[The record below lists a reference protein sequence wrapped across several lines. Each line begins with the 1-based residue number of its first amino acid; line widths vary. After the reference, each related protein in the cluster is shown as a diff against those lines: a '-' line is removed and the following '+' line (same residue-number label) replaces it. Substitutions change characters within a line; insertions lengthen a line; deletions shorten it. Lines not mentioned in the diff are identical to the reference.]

1 MNRVRTI
8 LPVIL
13 AGLILILASSWP
25 NDQVAGQTTPQ
36 RRVNVPYTTSEN
48 GGWPKDRAIFWF
60 GQVNPTSNYADVRTV
75 YNDTQLIIHLNIF
88 DRLLWFDSSPS
99 AADLEQWDA
108 VTLYLDLSGNT
119 GSTPQSDSYR
129 FVVQLRQEANAAT
142 YQGNGT
148 GWETANIAFTPTTGW
163 RGDGVNN
170 GAEARGWSAT
180 FKIPYSSLGLAG
192 KPAEGTVWGLGLALH
207 DRDDAAG
214 TPIADQVWPE
224 ILAGQQPS
232 TWGQLHFGLAT
243 YTPPPASPAGST
255 TIRHGLNGAV
265 VEDGQVGGGA
275 VCGDPFNP
283 NFFNGW
289 GDANYAGDEQ
299 VNVQN
304 QMDVAD
310 WPCFSKFYLT
320 LPLDAVP
327 AGKEIISATLTV
339 YQFGNAGAPGE
350 AEPSV
355 IRALTVAESWSER
368 SITWNNAPLAIENVA
383 QADVDP
389 ITNFPGWPGV
399 PITWDVSGAVAEAYA
414 AGEPLR
420 LALYSADSERHSG
433 KYFTSSDT
441 GDWNADGRP
450 TLAVVWGESAL
461 QITPPVQQI
470 QPGQSAEYMI
480 SADGLSGTVTLSAPS
495 PSPDLLVSLAPSVI
509 TPPQT
514 AVLTLTD
521 THSNVTSGI
530 WYTVPVTG
538 TNGSETQSAQ
548 AQLLVGGTTV
558 FLPIIER

>member
-1 MNRVRTI
+1 MNKLRTVFLFI
-8 LPVIL
+8 LTGWLV
-13 AGLILILASSWP
+13 ILASSWS
-25 NDQVAGQTTPQ
+25 NDEAFGQTTPP
-36 RRVNVPYTTSEN
+36 RRVNAPYTTSVN

-75 YNDTQLIIHLNIF
+75 YNDTQLIITLNIF
-88 DRLLWFDSSPS
+88 DRQLWFDTSPT
-99 AADLEQWDA
+99 AVTLEQWDA

-142 YQGNGT
+142 YQGNGS
-148 GWETANIAFTPTTGW
+148 GWEATAVTFTPTTGW

-192 KPAEGTVWGLGLALH
+192 KPAEGTIWGLGLALH

-214 TPIADQVWPE
+214 SPIADQVWPE
-224 ILAGQQPS
+224 TLNGGQPA
-232 TWGQLHFGLAT
+232 TWGQLHFGLPT
-243 YTPPPASPAGST
+243 YTPPPATPAGTT

-265 VEDGQVGGGA
+265 VADGHVGGQA

-339 YQFGNAGAPGE
+339 YQFGNAGGPGE

-355 IRALTVAESWSER
+355 IQALTVAEGWNES
-368 SITWNNAPLAIENVA
+368 SITWNNAPLAVQNVA
-383 QADVDP
+383 RADVNP

-399 PITWDVSGAVAEAYA
+399 PITWDVSGAVAEAIA
-414 AGEPLR
+414 VGEPLR
-420 LALYSADSERHSG
+420 LALYSADSEQHSG

-441 GDWNADGRP
+441 GDWNANGRP
-450 TLAVVWGESAL
+450 TLEVVWGDPAL
-461 QITPPVQQI
+461 LVSPPVQRVE
-470 QPGQSAEYMI
+470 PGQFAEYI
-480 SADGLSGTVTLSAPS
+480 LSADGLNGPVTLSAPS
-495 PSPDLLVSLAPSVI
+495 PSPDLLVSLSPSVI
-509 TPPQT
+509 TPPDT

-521 THSNVTSGI
+521 THSSVTTGI
-530 WYTVPVTG
+530 WYTVPITATG
-538 TNGSETQSAQ
+538 GGETQTAQ
-548 AQLLVGGTTV
+548 AMLLVGGSQV
-558 FLPIIER
+558 FLPLVER